1 METHFARATR
11 GGAGFA
17 KCAGNYGA
25 SFFPT
30 KLAKE
35 EGFDQI
41 LWTDG
46 RENKYI
52 EESGTMNVMFIING
66 QLITPSTSDSILDG
80 ITRDSILSLTNE
92 MDMPVEI
99 KKISVDD
106 LEKALKANQ
115 VSEAFGTGTAAVV
128 APIESIS
135 INGHNYILPAID
147 ENAFMLRAKKK
158 LMHIRT
164 GAEADKFSWNTI
176 VE

>member
-1 METHFARATR
+1 
-11 GGAGFA
+11 
-17 KCAGNYGA
+17 
-25 SFFPT
+25 
-30 KLAKE
+30 
-35 EGFDQI
+35 
-41 LWTDG
+41 
-46 RENKYI
+46 
-52 EESGTMNVMFIING
+52 MNVMFIING

-158 LMHIRT
+158 LMQIRT
-164 GAEADKFSWNTI
+164 GVAVDKFSWNTI
-176 VE
+176 IE